1 MDLGKP
7 MSHEDK
13 AKTFKWA
20 SISGVIMTL
29 FGWAFLFLADDL
41 DILLVPTTF
50 VILSLSILLAN
61 HQYDE
66 FHRDMARAGAIGGM
80 MAVLLWTA
88 CSPLIADFYGKPLTD
103 LIPAMRDP
111 RFTFFVAATGFFVG
125 FYNKQ
130 WRGG

>member
-1 MDLGKP
+1 

-20 SISGVIMTL
+20 SIAGVVMTL
-29 FGWAFLFLADDL
+29 SGWSILFLADER

-80 MAVLLWTA
+80 MAVLFWTA

-103 LIPAMRDP
+103 FIPAAVDP

-130 WRGG
+130 LRAGM